1 MIDWNARALAVFRSN
16 SPELLSELTEPTH
29 TDPEKGVS
37 SVLAVPL
44 EKETPKSTKKPSSE
58 DLSVSSVGLRREGGN
73 PSIEV
78 PSVLALGS
86 TKEGRNHDPFT
97 AAVEEPIMDG
107 AASRRAAQAE
117 KLLGI
122 LEHRQAWSPSD
133 VDDGLDAIARNPEDA
148 AALFLEMLSPGDDD
162 DRVRCV
168 ECKHFRYGKCF
179 EFRKAGLTSNDVGHD
194 LATIPQRCAAFV
206 RIPTERPLRKARIT
220 CASGIST
227 GVDK

>member
-1 MIDWNARALAVFRSN
+1 VIDWSARALAVFRSN
-16 SPELLSELTEPTH
+16 SPEPQ
-29 TDPEKGVS
+29 GVS

-44 EKETPKSTKKPSSE
+44 EREKPKSTGTPSPE

-73 PSIEV
+73 PSSEV
-78 PSVLALGS
+78 PSVLAVGS
-86 TKEGRNHDPFT
+86 KKEGRSHDPLT

-148 AALFLEMLSPGDDD
+148 AALFLEMLTRLPVDDD

-168 ECKHFRYGKCF
+168 DCKHFRYGKCF
-179 EFRKAGLTSNDVGHD
+179 DFRKAGLSSNDVSRD
-194 LATIPQRCAAFV
+194 LATILQRCAAFV
-206 RIPTERPLRKARIT
+206 HIPTERKLREPRVT